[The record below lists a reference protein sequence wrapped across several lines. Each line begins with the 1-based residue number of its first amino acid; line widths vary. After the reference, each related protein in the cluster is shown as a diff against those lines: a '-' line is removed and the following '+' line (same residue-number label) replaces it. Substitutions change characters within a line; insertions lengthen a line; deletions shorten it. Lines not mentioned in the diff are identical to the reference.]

1 MVGGERGQDD
11 GLPSRPSPPP
21 PGGRQLQEV
30 WLPQP
35 GPLLQ
40 GKFPLCLFVWRN
52 CYVFN
57 DSIAGLLA

>member
-35 GPLLQ
+35 GSLLQ
-40 GKFPLCLFVWRN
+40 GKFPLCHCL
-52 CYVFN
+52 
-57 DSIAGLLA
+57 AELLCF